1 MFWEEADH
9 CHVRASTSKYGG
21 CLLFKDFGIL
31 VDSNTIDITG
41 RISVDVHSLG
51 QETESEAPFHCV
63 IAPEVSKRFSHGR
76 GISAA
81 STPTSVS
88 WNAANQA
95 LVSPGLK
102 IGFADNS

>member
-1 MFWEEADH
+1 MGLIFH
-9 CHVRASTSKYGG
+9 QSKQKGTP
-21 CLLFKDFGIL
+21 K
-31 VDSNTIDITG
+31 TRT
-41 RISVDVHSLG
+41 RLG
-51 QETESEAPFHCV
+51 QEADSGAPFHCA